1 MGHIALIMKKTYR
14 TISSLWAAMCA
25 GALTLLGFGCSDN
38 EGGGNGLC
46 MYGTPTGYF
55 EVKGAVTDEAGN
67 PVDNADIYVTH
78 PEGQSGIYSFAKG
91 KTDDK
96 GDYLIETSD
105 FPKTEIKV
113 VCKPEDENLEP
124 DSVNVKMKFEKDR
137 KHDKDPWYSGKAKAT
152 VNFKLKKKK

>member
-1 MGHIALIMKKTYR
+1 MIMKKTYR
-14 TISSLWAAMCA
+14 TISSLWATICA
-25 GALTLLGFGCSDN
+25 GALAVLGFGCSDN
-38 EGGGNGLC
+38 GGKELC

-55 EVKGAVTDEAGN
+55 EVKGAVTDEAGD
-67 PVDNADIYVTH
+67 PVDNAEIYVTS
-78 PEGQSGIYSFAKG
+78 PEHQSGIYSFAKG

-113 VCKPEDENLEP
+113 VCKPEDTDLEP
-124 DSVNVKMKFEKDR
+124 DSVNVKVKFEKDR
-137 KHDKDPWYSGKAKAT
+137 KHDKNPWNEGTAKAT

>member
-1 MGHIALIMKKTYR
+1 MKKTYR
-14 TISSLWAAMCA
+14 TLSSLWATICA
-25 GALTLLGFGCSDN
+25 GALAVLGFGCSDKN
-38 EGGGNGLC
+38 NPWNNDLC
-46 MYGTPTGYF
+46 MYGTPTGQF

-105 FPKTEIKV
+105 FPEPEIKV

-137 KHDKDPWYSGKAKAT
+137 KHDKNPWYSGKAKAT
-152 VNFKLKKKK
+152 VNFKLKNKK

>member
-1 MGHIALIMKKTYR
+1 MKKTYR
-14 TISSLWAAMCA
+14 TLSSLWATICA
-25 GALTLLGFGCSDN
+25 GALAVLGFGCSDKN
-38 EGGGNGLC
+38 NPWNNDLC
-46 MYGTPTGYF
+46 MYGTPTGQF
-55 EVKGAVTDEAGN
+55 EVKGAVTDEAGD

-105 FPKTEIKV
+105 FPQTEIKV

-137 KHDKDPWYSGKAKAT
+137 KHDKNPWYSGKAKAT